1 MRYAHIIAAL
11 MEERWAIQ
19 HEKMQVIIDFVAQ
32 QAAGIKFDAAEI
44 EARIGKGQEQAV
56 ARKEGNVAV
65 LPFHGVVSNRMSL
78 MGDISGGTS
87 SEGFGRAFQSAVRD
101 DDVKAII
108 IDANS
113 PGGAVS
119 GTPELSSMI
128 YSARGT
134 KPIVAHVN
142 ANAASACYWAI
153 TGADEVVVTP
163 SGQVGSIGV
172 LSIHD
177 DLSAALEKAGIRKT
191 ITKAGDLKT
200 DGNPFEPLSEDTKA
214 RMQAKVDAA
223 YNMFVRDVA
232 RNRNVSLATVREGFG
247 RGDMVDAQQAVSEGM
262 ADRVATLDETLQRF
276 GVSLYGTPP
285 QARRRSFAIEREKRA
300 LTL

>member
-56 ARKEGNVAV
+56 ARREGNVAL
-65 LPFHGVVSNRMSL
+65 LPLHGVISNRMSL

-87 SEGFGRAFQSAVRD
+87 SEGFARNFQAAIRD
-101 DDVKAII
+101 DGIKAIV
-108 IDANS
+108 IDTNS

-128 YSARGT
+128 HAARGT
-134 KPIVAHVN
+134 KPIIAHVN
-142 ANAASACYWAI
+142 ANAASAAYWAI

-177 DLSAALEKAGIRKT
+177 DLSAALEKAGIKKT
-191 ITKAGDLKT
+191 ITKAGEFKT
-200 DGNPFEPLSEDTKA
+200 DGNPFQPLSEDVQA
-214 RMQAKVDAA
+214 RMQTKVDAA
-223 YNMFVRDVA
+223 YDLFVRDVA

-247 RGDMVDAQQAVSEGM
+247 RGDMVDAQQAVAEGM
-262 ADRVATLDETLQRF
+262 ADRVGTLEETMQRF
-276 GVSLYGTPP
+276 GVSLYDAQP
-285 QARRRSFAIEREKRA
+285 QARRRAFAAEREKRA
-300 LTL
+300 LML

>member
-19 HEKMQVIIDFVAQ
+19 HEKMQVIIDFMAQ
-32 QAAGIKFDAAEI
+32 QAAGIKFEAAEI

-56 ARKEGNVAV
+56 ARKEGNVAL
-65 LPFHGVVSNRMSL
+65 LPLQGVISNRMSL

-87 SEGFGRAFQSAVRD
+87 AEGFGHSFQSAVRD
-101 DDVKAII
+101 DGIKAIV
-108 IDANS
+108 IDVNS
-113 PGGAVS
+113 PGGTVS

-134 KPIVAHVN
+134 KPIIAHVN
-142 ANAASACYWAI
+142 ANAASAAYWAV

-177 DLSAALEKAGIRKT
+177 DMSAALEKAGIKKT
-191 ITKAGDLKT
+191 ITKAGDFKT
-200 DGNPFEPLSEDTKA
+200 DGNPFQPLSEDAQA
-214 RMQAKVDAA
+214 RLQAKVDAS
-223 YNMFVRDVA
+223 YDMFVRDVA

-247 RGDMVDAQQAVSEGM
+247 RGDMVDAQQAVAEGM
-262 ADRVATLDETLQRF
+262 ADRIGTLEETLQRF
-276 GVSLYGTPP
+276 GVSLYGAPA
-285 QARRRSFAIEREKRA
+285 QARRRAFAAEREKRA
-300 LTL
+300 LML